1 MKKITALLFTL
12 AFMLIGC
19 SMDHIENIPAGYVGK
34 KLTPTGWETGILE
47 AGQVNLGNVNT
58 DNTYT
63 SLVTLEASS
72 ISVKESFAV
81 NGNDDHRILIGKSPV
96 TVDVYVR
103 IMIPREPAKRNAI
116 FAMITPEHKTERVSN
131 INVEA
136 IYNKLAK
143 MDIRSGIRSVMQKY
157 TDVSYIATHMDT
169 INNELGAMAIKMFE
183 RSGVPLEIQNVTLS
197 NVKMDQTVNDAE
209 NQKNAALAQ
218 VEAINAIG
226 NAIKSN
232 PGYLQFKKYETLERL
247 NGKNANITFIDGNP
261 TGMVLGK

>member
-1 MKKITALLFTL
+1 
-12 AFMLIGC
+12 MLIGC
-19 SMDHIENIPAGYVGK
+19 TDHIENIPAGYVGK
-34 KLTPTGWETGILE
+34 KLNPTGWDNGILE
-47 AGQVNLGNVNT
+47 AGQVNLGQVNS
-58 DNTYT
+58 DNSFT
-63 SLVTLEASS
+63 SLVLLEASS
-72 ISVKESFAV
+72 ISVKESFGMQ
-81 NGNDDHRILIGKSPV
+81 GNEDHRILIGKSPV

-103 IMIPREPAKRNAI
+103 IMIPKDAAKRNAI
-116 FAMITPEHKTERVSN
+116 FSVITPKSKSDRVSE
-131 INVEA
+131 INVTD
-136 IYNKLAK
+136 IYSKLAQ

-157 TDVSYIATHMDT
+157 TDVSFITTHMDT

-232 PGYLQFKKYETLERL
+232 PGYLQFKKYETLEKL
-247 NGKNANITFIDGNP
+247 NGRNANITFIDGNP